1 MKAIHQ
7 YIKIYGRYY
16 CIKQNILIL
25 SWYLYRYNK
34 LIQFRGSHYRRKWI
48 SIVKKFC
55 IYYLRPRH
63 VESKLEMPIFGNL
76 CLPVHRGFKVFNFK
90 KKNVTKNFS
99 PNTDLTLVKR
109 EIEGVRKAS
118 LLNFSPKILRWN
130 IKEKWYTE
138 EFIVGKFYYSYKKNN
153 TKFLLEIYQQE
164 IEPCIIQMILLQAPV
179 LTPLRKYVEEII
191 TRIKNKV
198 FYSSKTDRIKYEPIK
213 KFINTV
219 AARLNFEKSCKVYLI
234 FSHGDFSLVNIL
246 HAREGIKVI
255 DWESAGL
262 RNPLFDL
269 YNFFFTEQYYQ
280 NANINLVTEIGK
292 TISSLR
298 YHLKSKASDLTES
311 IVSSA
316 EIYRWLYY
324 LERIDLLMERKFSNN
339 LLSVILRSINVF
351 SCYEKGYTEPKSFIN
366 GAN

>member
-34 LIQFRGSHYRRKWI
+34 LIQIRGSNYRHKWI

-55 IYYLRPRH
+55 ICLFRLRQ
-63 VESKLEMPIFGNL
+63 VKSKLEMSIFGNL
-76 CLPVHRGFKVFNFK
+76 CLQVHRGFKIFNFK
-90 KKNVTKNFS
+90 KRKVTKIFS
-99 PNTDLTLVKR
+99 PNTDLTIVKR

-118 LLNFSPKILRWN
+118 LLSFSPKLLRWN
-130 IKEKWYTE
+130 TKEKWYTE
-138 EFIVGKFYYSYKKNN
+138 EFIVGNFFYSYKKNN
-153 TKFLLEIYQQE
+153 TKFLLEIYLQE
-164 IEPCIIQMILLQAPV
+164 IEPCIIQMILLQAP
-179 LTPLRKYVEEII
+179 LRRPLREYVEEII
-191 TRIKNKV
+191 DRIKNKV
-198 FYSSKTDRIKYEPIK
+198 FYASKTDKIKYEPII
-213 KFINTV
+213 KFINTI
-219 AARLNFEKSCKVYLI
+219 AERLNFEKSIKVLLI

-246 HAREGIKVI
+246 RAREGIKVI

-269 YNFFFTEQYYQ
+269 YNFFFTEKFYQ

-298 YHLKSKASDLTES
+298 YRLKFKANDLTEN
-311 IVSSA
+311 IVSSS
-316 EIYRWLYY
+316 EIYRLLYY
-324 LERIDLLMERKFSNN
+324 LERIDLLMERKLSNN
-339 LLSVILRSINVF
+339 LISVILRSINVF
-351 SCYEKGYTEPKSFIN
+351 KCYEKSPL
-366 GAN
+366 